1 MGVEG
6 AKGKA
11 GSSGFPAA
19 WAHRAEPPGPA
30 RLWCHSQALGR
41 KLPVGSTAHSGA
53 APSAVCVVGRGLG
66 IPQSRRSGSPEPVS
80 AIPAGPCGT
89 ASGASAEA
97 CRAGGGAVALAP
109 GPSRS
114 AGPASFPSPPAPHA
128 SCSRKA
134 RRRLSNQAPRCSAG
148 SPQIARSRAGGAAG
162 TQRTT
167 LRGRLCLRAVRPGT
181 SALEGGRR
189 VRSAR

>member
-1 MGVEG
+1 MGGEG
-6 AKGKA
+6 ASGKA
-11 GSSGFPAA
+11 GSSGFPTA
-19 WAHRAEPPGPA
+19 WVRRAEPPGPA

-41 KLPVGSTAHSGA
+41 KLPVASAAHSGA
-53 APSAVCVVGRGLG
+53 ALSAEYGGRGLG
-66 IPQSRRSGSPEPVS
+66 IPRSGRSGSPEPVS
-80 AIPAGPCGT
+80 AIPTGPRGT

-97 CRAGGGAVALAP
+97 WRAGGGAVALAP
-109 GPSRS
+109 GPSRP

-134 RRRLSNQAPRCSAG
+134 RRRPSNQAPRCSAG
-148 SPQIARSRAGGAAG
+148 SPQIARSGAGGAAG
-162 TQRTT
+162 AQRTT

-189 VRSAR
+189 ARSAR